1 MRVKIRRMQ
10 KSDVDSVYELET
22 KIFRDSWSYKLI
34 SSETDSESYK
44 YPFIMEVDGCLAGY
58 TFIWAI
64 ADEIHINNFAI
75 HPSFRRK
82 GLGLKLISFIFDEFH
97 EYSKYF
103 LEVRKSN
110 KSAIDL
116 YRKSGFETI
125 FTRIKYYADG
135 EDALVMQKLIK

>member
-1 MRVKIRRMQ
+1 MNATIRRMQ
-10 KSDVDSVYELET
+10 KSDVDSVYELEAT
-22 KIFRDSWSYKLI
+22 IFKDSWSYKLI
-34 SSETDSESYK
+34 SSETDGEVYK
-44 YPFIMEVDGCLAGY
+44 YPYVMEVDGNLAGY

-82 GLGLKLISFIFDEFH
+82 GLGLKLISFIFDEFQ
-97 EYSKYF
+97 EYRKYF

-135 EDALVMQKLIK
+135 EDALVMQKFK